1 MEMRIGIQQAITMSV
16 FEQMLMSV
24 LCGDYTLQYA
34 EELARLSTNGEAR
47 AKKIRTVINRLATGN
62 PLMPYMQEHKEEV
75 MMAMQNEND
84 KKMIFVAS
92 VCATFP
98 FAYHTLGIIGK
109 YLHVQD
115 EISTGLIKGKLSE
128 VYGSVRTLEIAL
140 NAVMPMLTEA
150 GFLYRK
156 KAGIYELGKVS
167 NYSNFAHDL
176 YRKAFLANNATYT
189 EDMIDKSNPFF
200 EFIR

>member
-1 MEMRIGIQQAITMSV
+1 MEMRIGIQQAVTMSV

-24 LCGDYTLQYA
+24 LCSDYTLQYA

-47 AKKIRTVINRLATGN
+47 AKKIRSVINRLATGN
-62 PLMPYMQEHKEEV
+62 PLLPYMQEYKEEL

-84 KKMIFVAS
+84 KKVIFVAS

-98 FAYHTLGIIGK
+98 FAYQALGIIGK

-115 EISTGLIKGKLSE
+115 EITTGLIKGKLSE
-128 VYGSVRTLEIAL
+128 VYGSVRTLEIGML
-140 NAVMPMLTEA
+140 AVMHMFQEV
-150 GFLYRK
+150 GFLERK
-156 KAGIYELGKVS
+156 NVGVYTLGTIS
-167 NYSNFAHDL
+167 NYSNFAHGL
-176 YRKAFLANNATYT
+176 YRKAFLVNNATYT
-189 EDMIDKSNPFF
+189 EDMIDESNSFF

>member
-62 PLMPYMQEHKEEV
+62 PLLPYMQAHKEEL

-84 KKMIFVAS
+84 KKVVFAAS

-98 FAYHTLGIIGK
+98 FAYNALGIIGK

-115 EISTGLIKGKLSE
+115 EITTGLIKGKLSE
-128 VYGSVRTLEIAL
+128 LYGSVRTLEIGML
-140 NAVMPMLTEA
+140 AVMPMFQEV
-150 GFLYRK
+150 GFLERK
-156 KAGIYELGKVS
+156 KVGVYTLGKVS
-167 NYSNFAHDL
+167 NYSTFAHHL
-176 YRKAFLANNATYT
+176 YRKAFWVSNATYT
-189 EDMIDKSNPFF
+189 EDMIDESNPFF

>member
-62 PLMPYMQEHKEEV
+62 PLMPYIQEHKEEV

-84 KKMIFVAS
+84 KKVIFVAS

-115 EISTGLIKGKLSE
+115 EITTGLIKGKLSE

-156 KAGIYELGKVS
+156 KAGIYELRKVS

-176 YRKAFLANNATYT
+176 YRKAFLANNAMYT
-189 EDMIDKSNPFF
+189 EDMLDESNPFF